1 MEIKVHRKENFYYW
15 LMVAISILFCTA
27 MAYATTP
34 MYVLTYDLQ
43 SIILFL
49 VLRNVAFFVFV
60 YLMNLGLTLFS
71 KMFFIGHLR
80 GNSIKLTPTQF
91 PELFQILKSHCQKLG
106 MSSIPDTYITQGNG
120 ILNAFAGRIFRNNL
134 VILNSGVVEL
144 LADNEFDIV
153 SFIIGHELGHI
164 KRGHVSFK
172 QIFIRP
178 ASVIMFPLF
187 LAYSRA
193 CEYTCDNIGYN
204 LCPAGAVNGILF
216 LCAGAKLYKKVNVK
230 ELFLS
235 LDANSGFATKVVEF
249 FSTHPLLIKRVRVL
263 NDLNHLNLQ
272 VDSFS
277 FNTPKNTKF
286 EELS

>member
-15 LMVAISILFCTA
+15 LMVTISILFCPA
-27 MAYATTP
+27 MAHSITP
-34 MYVLTYDLQ
+34 CSDLL
-43 SIILFL
+43 SGIRNCILS
-49 VLRNVAFFVFV
+49 NVVFFVFI

-106 MSSIPDTYITQGNG
+106 MSSIPDTYVMQGNG
-120 ILNAFAGRIFRNNL
+120 ILNAFAARIFRNNL

-144 LADNEFDIV
+144 IADNEFDVV

-172 QIFIRP
+172 QIFIIP
-178 ASVIMFPLF
+178 ASLIFPLK

-193 CEYTCDNIGYN
+193 REYTCDNIGYN

-216 LCAGAKLYKKVNVK
+216 ICAGAKLYKKINVK

-235 LDANSGFATKVVEF
+235 LDANSGFATRVAEF

-286 EELS
+286 EELN

>member
-15 LMVAISILFCTA
+15 LMVAISIIFYS
-27 MAYATTP
+27 M
-34 MYVLTYDLQ
+34 LTFKFINSPD
-43 SIILFL
+43 
-49 VLRNVAFFVFV
+49 
-60 YLMNLGLTLFS
+60 LFS
-71 KMFFIGHLR
+71 SDIFKSPLIVISLYYLGIFLFFSLFSRICFLGHLR
-80 GNSIKLTPTQF
+80 GNSVKLTPTQF

-106 MSSIPDTYITQGNG
+106 MSSTPDTYVMQGNG
-120 ILNAFAGRIFRNNL
+120 ILNAFAARIFRNNL

-144 LADNEFDIV
+144 IADNEFDVV

-172 QIFIRP
+172 QILTFP
-178 ASVIMFPLF
+178 ASLIIFPLR

-193 CEYTCDNIGYN
+193 REYTCDNIGYN

-216 LCAGAKLYKKVNVK
+216 ICAGAKLYKKVNVK

-235 LDANSGFATKVVEF
+235 LDANSGFATRVAEF
-249 FSTHPLLIKRVRVL
+249 FSTHPLLIKRVRAL

>member
-15 LMVAISILFCTA
+15 LMVAISIIFYS
-27 MAYATTP
+27 M
-34 MYVLTYDLQ
+34 LTFKFIN
-43 SIILFL
+43 SP
-49 VLRNVAFFVFV
+49 N
-60 YLMNLGLTLFS
+60 LFS
-71 KMFFIGHLR
+71 SDIFKSPLIVISLYYLGIFLFFSLLSRICFLGHLR
-80 GNSIKLTPTQF
+80 GNSVKLTPTQF
-91 PELFQILKSHCQKLG
+91 PELFKILKSHCQKLG
-106 MSSIPDTYITQGNG
+106 ISSIPNTYVMQGNG
-120 ILNAFAGRIFRNNL
+120 ILNAFAARIFRNNL

-144 LADNEFDIV
+144 IADNEFDVV

-172 QIFIRP
+172 QILTFP
-178 ASVIMFPLF
+178 ASLIIFPLR

-193 CEYTCDNIGYN
+193 REYTCDNIGYN

-216 LCAGAKLYKKVNVK
+216 ICAGAKLYKKVNVK

-235 LDANSGFATKVVEF
+235 LDANSGFATRVAEF
-249 FSTHPLLIKRVRVL
+249 FSTHPLLIKRVRAL

>member
-15 LMVAISILFCTA
+15 LMVAISIIFYSMLTFKFINSPNIFSSDIFKSPLIVISIYYLGIFLFF
-27 MAYATTP
+27 
-34 MYVLTYDLQ
+34 
-43 SIILFL
+43 S
-49 VLRNVAFFVFV
+49 
-60 YLMNLGLTLFS
+60 LFS
-71 KMFFIGHLR
+71 RICFLGHLR
-80 GNSIKLTPTQF
+80 GNSVKLTPTQF
-91 PELFQILKSHCQKLG
+91 PELFKILKSHCQKLG
-106 MSSIPDTYITQGNG
+106 MSSIPDTYVMQGNG
-120 ILNAFAGRIFRNNL
+120 ILNAFAARIFRNNL
-134 VILNSGVVEL
+134 VILNSGIVEL
-144 LADNEFDIV
+144 IADNEFDVV

-172 QIFIRP
+172 QILTFP
-178 ASVIMFPLF
+178 ASVIIFPLR

-193 CEYTCDNIGYN
+193 REYTCDNIGYN

-216 LCAGAKLYKKVNVK
+216 ICAGAKLYKKVNVK

-235 LDANSGFATKVVEF
+235 LDANSGFATKVAEF
-249 FSTHPLLIKRVRVL
+249 FSTHPLLIKRVRAL

>member
-15 LMVAISILFCTA
+15 LMVTISILFCTA
-27 MAYATTP
+27 MAYAITP
-34 MYVLTYDLQ
+34 MYALPSDLQ

-60 YLMNLGLTLFS
+60 YIMNLGLTLFS

-106 MSSIPDTYITQGNG
+106 MSSTPDTYVMQGNG
-120 ILNAFAGRIFRNNL
+120 ILNAFAARIFRNNL

-144 LADNEFDIV
+144 IADNEFDVV

-172 QIFIRP
+172 QILTFP
-178 ASVIMFPLF
+178 ASLIIFPLR

-193 CEYTCDNIGYN
+193 REYTCDNIGYN

-216 LCAGAKLYKKVNVK
+216 ICAGAKLYKKVNVK

-235 LDANSGFATKVVEF
+235 LDANSGFATRVAEF
-249 FSTHPLLIKRVRVL
+249 FSTHPLLIKRVRAL

>member
-15 LMVAISILFCTA
+15 LMVAISIIFYS
-27 MAYATTP
+27 M
-34 MYVLTYDLQ
+34 LTFKFINSPD
-43 SIILFL
+43 
-49 VLRNVAFFVFV
+49 
-60 YLMNLGLTLFS
+60 LFS
-71 KMFFIGHLR
+71 SDIFKSPLIVISLYYLGIFLFFSLFSRICFLGHLR
-80 GNSIKLTPTQF
+80 GNSVKLTPTQF
-91 PELFQILKSHCQKLG
+91 PELFKILKSHCQKLG
-106 MSSIPDTYITQGNG
+106 MSSTPDTYVMQGNG
-120 ILNAFAGRIFRNNL
+120 ILNAFAARIFRNNL

-144 LADNEFDIV
+144 IADNEFDVV

-172 QIFIRP
+172 QILTFP
-178 ASVIMFPLF
+178 ASLIIFPLR

-193 CEYTCDNIGYN
+193 REYTCDNIGYN

-216 LCAGAKLYKKVNVK
+216 ICAGAKLYKKVNVK

-235 LDANSGFATKVVEF
+235 LDANSGFATRVAEF
-249 FSTHPLLIKRVRVL
+249 FSTHPLLIKRVRAL